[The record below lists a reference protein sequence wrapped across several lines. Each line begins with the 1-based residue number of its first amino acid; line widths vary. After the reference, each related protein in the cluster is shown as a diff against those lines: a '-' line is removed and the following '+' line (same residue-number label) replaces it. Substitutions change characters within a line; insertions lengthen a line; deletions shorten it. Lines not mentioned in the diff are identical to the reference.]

1 MDKNTY
7 RYISDEH
14 RAEVERALCDLR
26 GPRLGAFAANHRHI
40 VDAAYIDL
48 FGTHYSQL
56 RADGRPTDVWS
67 KTSSGWV
74 DITAREQLRWD
85 IAQRT
90 AEVRA
95 AEQRQLIDEAKR
107 LLAEQRQQTVTD

>member
-1 MDKNTY
+1 MNKTTY

-14 RAEVERALCDLR
+14 RVAVEQALNDPH
-26 GPRLGAFAANHRHI
+26 GPRLGAFATTHSNL

-48 FGTHYSQL
+48 FGTCYSRL
-56 RADGRPTDVWS
+56 REDGRPVDVWS

-74 DITAREQLRWD
+74 DITPAEQLRWD

-95 AEQRQLIDEAKR
+95 AEQRHLVDEAKR
-107 LLAEQRQQTVTD
+107 LLASRQTEDR